1 MAPIV
6 IDSLC
11 LSLGGRPVL
20 DGFSMRVDEGE
31 TVVLAGES
39 GSGKSSVLSCLL
51 GFLFPDSGRILVR
64 GDILCPKSSWL
75 LRRSMALVQQEPDL
89 GDDRVEDWLRDPFSF
104 RANAALRPNLARL
117 PFLLDLVRLPSSIL
131 AQKGPDLSGGEKQR
145 VALVAALLLD
155 RPILLLDEPTSALDP
170 DSRRAVYSCLSG
182 LEGKSILMVSHD
194 SDSSLDF
201 AHRSIRLPPRKVSH
215 GRA

>member
-1 MAPIV
+1 MAPIE

-11 LSLGGRPVL
+11 LSFGDRPVL
-20 DGFSMRVDEGE
+20 DGFSMRVEVGE

-39 GSGKSSVLSCLL
+39 GSGKSSVLSCIM
-51 GFLFPDSGRILVR
+51 GFLRPDSGRILVR
-64 GDILCPKSSWL
+64 GEILGPKSVWH

-89 GDDRVEDWLRDPFSF
+89 GDERVDAWLRDPFSF
-104 RANAALRPNLARL
+104 RANASLRPNLANL
-117 PFLLDLVRLPSSIL
+117 PSLLDLLRLPPSIL
-131 AQKGPDLSGGEKQR
+131 SQKGPDLSGGEKQR

-155 RPILLLDEPTSALDP
+155 RPILLLDEHASALDP

-182 LEGKSILMVSHD
+182 LSGISILMVSHD
-194 SDSSLDF
+194 SESALDF
-201 AHRSIRLPPRKVSH
+201 AHRSVRLPSRKAPH